1 MGDFKKKVS
10 NILKYSKTVYFVYS
24 HVFNGIIKLI
34 KLFVRTDEKLIIFNS
49 FGGKK
54 YDDSPKAVYEYMRN
68 DSRFDE
74 YKFVWAFHNP
84 GDFDVPGAEKI
95 KTDNLKYFKTALSA
109 RVWITNSSFER
120 GLRFRGKNTLY
131 INTWHGSPIKRM
143 GTDIGASNAS
153 FRGKNGLG
161 IDAFNVQ
168 GDFEAEV
175 FSRCFEIP
183 YGNML
188 KVGLPRNDALA
199 NYTEECRSD
208 IRKRLGIPDDD
219 RRKIILYCPTF
230 REYSQDSNH
239 GVVLLPPMNLDYWK
253 SQLKADY
260 ILLFR
265 AHYEVS
271 RTMKI
276 FDDDFVRDMTSYPV
290 LDDLMIVSDI
300 LISDYSSIFF
310 DYSIMDKCMMHFTY
324 DYDEYSKKRGM
335 YFDIREYVYGSSNEE
350 GVISLLKSINYGQE
364 VEKTRAFRN
373 KFVNYYGKAA
383 AQTVDYIANRLG
395 LEGDCR

>member
-1 MGDFKKKVS
+1 
-10 NILKYSKTVYFVYS
+10 
-24 HVFNGIIKLI
+24 
-34 KLFVRTDEKLIIFNS
+34 
-49 FGGKK
+49 
-54 YDDSPKAVYEYMRN
+54 
-68 DSRFDE
+68 
-74 YKFVWAFHNP
+74 
-84 GDFDVPGAEKI
+84 
-95 KTDNLKYFKTALSA
+95 
-109 RVWITNSSFER
+109 
-120 GLRFRGKNTLY
+120 
-131 INTWHGSPIKRM
+131 
-143 GTDIGASNAS
+143 
-153 FRGKNGLG
+153 
-161 IDAFNVQ
+161 
-168 GDFEAEV
+168 
-175 FSRCFEIP
+175 
-183 YGNML
+183 ML

-310 DYSIMDKCMMHFTY
+310 DYSIMDKCMMHL
-324 DYDEYSKKRGM
+324 
-335 YFDIREYVYGSSNEE
+335 EYVSGSSNEE